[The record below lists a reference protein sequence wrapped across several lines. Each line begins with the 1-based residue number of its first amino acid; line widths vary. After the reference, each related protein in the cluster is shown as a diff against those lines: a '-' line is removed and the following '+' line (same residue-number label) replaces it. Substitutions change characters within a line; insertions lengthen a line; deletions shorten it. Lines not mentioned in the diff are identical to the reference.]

1 MNTTNLYS
9 NNPTVERHAGRL
21 LPIAELLRDP
31 QATLSEVRRIQ
42 EVSRRRL
49 AAQQAELATK
59 QLGLLVEQIA
69 CALRVEVER
78 LRSRDRQQHLS
89 FQRQVAMYLARRISQ
104 ASFPALAP
112 HLTATTLRLSRPVRA
127 RDAAFCRFIEK
138 LEREIVGAV
147 PSTTAAARE
156 VRHDEASKSQ
166 LPLAVAS
173 PCGPARII
181 FASANSWTA

>member
-1 MNTTNLYS
+1 VNTANLYS
-9 NNPTVERHAGRL
+9 DNPTVERHAGRL

-59 QLGLLVEQIA
+59 QLELLVEQIA

-89 FQRQVAMYLARRISQ
+89 FQRQVAMYLARQ
-104 ASFPALAP
+104 AKQ
-112 HLTATTLRLSRPVRA
+112 HQRRQ
-127 RDAAFCRFIEK
+127 
-138 LEREIVGAV
+138 G
-147 PSTTAAARE
+147 
-156 VRHDEASKSQ
+156 
-166 LPLAVAS
+166 
-173 PCGPARII
+173 
-181 FASANSWTA
+181 